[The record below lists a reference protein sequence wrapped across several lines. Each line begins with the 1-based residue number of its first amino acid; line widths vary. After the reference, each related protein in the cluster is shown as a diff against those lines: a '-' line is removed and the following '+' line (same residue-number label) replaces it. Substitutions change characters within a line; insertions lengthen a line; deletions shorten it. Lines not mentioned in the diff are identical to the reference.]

1 MLKKDRKAINI
12 FQVFL
17 VFLLVLPFSP
27 ALDIPL
33 FKNEQNAAWP
43 SALLKQNRRKKL
55 IKDKIL
61 NNVRIGK
68 YSGIGE
74 ITAVGIFLVLA
85 QLFLGQI
92 SKLLT
97 FLEGDNNCISPSVAS
112 DNLGGLE
119 VLVKDGAGGLA
130 FFL

>member
-1 MLKKDRKAINI
+1 M
-12 FQVFL
+12 
-17 VFLLVLPFSP
+17 
-27 ALDIPL
+27 
-33 FKNEQNAAWP
+33 
-43 SALLKQNRRKKL
+43 
-55 IKDKIL
+55 

-85 QLFLGQI
+85 ELFLGQI

-97 FLEGDNNCISPSVAS
+97 FLEGDDNCVSPGAAS
-112 DNLGGLE
+112 DNLGGLK
-119 VLVKDGAGGLA
+119 VLVEDGAGGLA